1 MTAACMMVKRED
13 FDRVN
18 GFEEKLT
25 VAFNDVDFCLKL
37 YEAGKYNVWLHNVEL
52 YHYESKSRGAEDT
65 YSKYKRFNSEIKYMK
80 DHWLKY
86 IKNDPYYN
94 RNLTRV
100 DGNYAICVDIVG
112 YVKGKT
118 KEDEENEI

>member
-1 MTAACMMVKRED
+1 M
-13 FDRVN
+13 F
-18 GFEEKLT
+18 
-25 VAFNDVDFCLKL
+25 
-37 YEAGKYNVWLHNVEL
+37 WLHNVEL

-94 RNLTRV
+94 VT
-100 DGNYAICVDIVG
+100 
-112 YVKGKT
+112 
-118 KEDEENEI
+118 